1 MRPDSIAVIRKG
13 RDSVFLCKARCM
25 RKKWRMRA
33 IKGEQVTNEDRSSTL
48 ATSGA
53 PERTPKPVLL
63 VVDDDRD
70 ALFNIGHQLRS
81 RYGEDYRVLCEGSGE
96 AALGALEGF
105 EAAGEDVAVVLSDL
119 WMPGVNG
126 TEFLSRAHPLHPTA
140 KRALLVERDDTT
152 VREPILRAMAL
163 GRIDYY
169 VTKPSPISPDEQFH
183 RVIAEFLDEWTSVN
197 RPGFVAIRIVGEP
210 DTPRSHEMKDRWSR
224 SGVPFEFYPPDSE
237 GGQALLARWDKT
249 QEELPIVILFDRQ
262 ALAVPT
268 NEEVVAAFAENIP
281 FDVNVEPGE
290 RSFDL
295 IVVGSGPAGLAAAVN
310 GASEGLGTLVVDG
323 EAMGGQAGTSSL
335 IRNYLGFPRGV
346 SGAELAGR
354 AYQQAWLFGA
364 SFQFEH
370 RVTALSRRLTSE
382 GTPNG
387 TRNGARDVENGTHDV
402 VDEESEDLVVTL
414 SDGTE
419 LLSRAV
425 VIATGASY
433 RRLGVPSLE
442 ALQGAGVFY
451 TAVASEAQALEREEV
466 YVVGGGNSAGQAAV
480 YLSKYASRVTLL
492 VRGGSLAASLSEYLL
507 EQIEAAENVEIRLDT
522 RITDGGGEGRLEYLL
537 LEDSASGLAE
547 TVPAAALFVVIGAT
561 PHTDWLPREIERDEA
576 GYVLTDRNLL
586 PTDGPGDRAFRE
598 WPLKRLPLPLETS
611 MPGVF
616 TAGDARHRSMKRVAP
631 AVGEGSV
638 SINSVREYLN
648 SASR

>member
-1 MRPDSIAVIRKG
+1 M
-13 RDSVFLCKARCM
+13 
-25 RKKWRMRA
+25 
-33 IKGEQVTNEDRSSTL
+33 NEDRSPTL
-48 ATSGA
+48 ATSR
-53 PERTPKPVLL
+53 RTPKPVLL
-63 VVDDDRD
+63 IADDDSG
-70 ALFNIGHQLRS
+70 ALANIGHQLRS
-81 RYGEDYRVLCEGSGE
+81 RYGGDYRVLCEGSAE
-96 AALGALEGF
+96 AALGTLEGF

-119 WMPGVNG
+119 WMTGING
-126 TEFLSRAHPLHPTA
+126 TEFLSRAHLLHPTA

-163 GRIDYY
+163 GQIDYY

-183 RVIAEFLDEWTSVN
+183 RIIAEFLDEWTSAN

-224 SGVPFEFYPPDSE
+224 SGVPFEFYPPDSD
-237 GGQALLARWDKT
+237 GGRALLARWDKV
-249 QEELPIVILFDRQ
+249 QDELPIVILFDRQ
-262 ALAVPT
+262 ALSAPT

-281 FDVNVEPGE
+281 FDVDVEPEE

-295 IVVGSGPAGLAAAVN
+295 VVVGAGPAGLAAAVN
-310 GASEGLGTLVVDG
+310 GASEGLRTLVVDG

-335 IRNYLGFPRGV
+335 IRNYLGFPRGIGG
-346 SGAELAGR
+346 SELAAR

-364 SFQFEH
+364 SFQFER
-370 RVTALSRRLTSE
+370 RVTALSRRLTV
-382 GTPNG
+382 NG
-387 TRNGARDVENGTHDV
+387 ARNGAHD
-402 VDEESEDLVVTL
+402 ESEELVVTL

-451 TAVASEAQALEREEV
+451 AAVASEAQALEGEEV
-466 YVVGGGNSAGQAAV
+466 YVVGGGNSAGQATV

-507 EQIEAAENVEIRLDT
+507 EQIGAAENVEIRLNT
-522 RITDGGGEGRLEYLL
+522 RITEGGGEGRLQHLV
-537 LEDSASGLAE
+537 LEDSTSGLAE
-547 TVPAAALFVVIGAT
+547 TISAAALFVLIGAE
-561 PHTDWLPREIERDEA
+561 PHTGWLPQEIECDEA
-576 GYVLTDRNLL
+576 GYVLTDRDLL
-586 PTDGPGDRAFRE
+586 PTSGRAFRE
-598 WPLKRLPLPLETS
+598 QPLERLPLPLETS

-616 TAGDARHRSMKRVAP
+616 TAGDARHQSMKRVAP

-648 SASR
+648 SAANRSRQKMPSV

>member
-1 MRPDSIAVIRKG
+1 M
-13 RDSVFLCKARCM
+13 
-25 RKKWRMRA
+25 
-33 IKGEQVTNEDRSSTL
+33 NEDRSPTPRTSEPTL
-48 ATSGA
+48 
-53 PERTPKPVLL
+53 KPVLL
-63 VVDDDRD
+63 VVDDDRG
-70 ALFNIGHQLRS
+70 AFTNIEHQLRS
-81 RYGEDYRVLCEGSGE
+81 RYGGDYRVVCESSAE
-96 AALGALEGF
+96 AALGVLEGF
-105 EAAGEDVAVVLSDL
+105 AAAGQDVAVVLSDL
-119 WMPGVNG
+119 WMPGING
-126 TEFLSRAHPLHPTA
+126 TEFLSRAHLLHPTA

-183 RVIAEFLDEWTSVN
+183 RVIAEFLDEWTSTN
-197 RPGFVAIRIVGEP
+197 RPGFVAVRIVGEP
-210 DTPRSHEMKDRWSR
+210 DTTRSHEMKDRWSR
-224 SGVPFEFYPPDSE
+224 SGVPFEFYPPDSN
-237 GGQALLARWDKT
+237 GGRELLARWDKV
-249 QEELPIVILFDRQ
+249 QDELPVVVLFDRQ
-262 ALAVPT
+262 ALAAPT

-281 FDVNVEPGE
+281 FSVNVEPEE

-295 IVVGSGPAGLAAAVN
+295 VVVGAGPAGLAAAVN
-310 GASEGLGTLVVDG
+310 GASEGLSTLVLDS

-364 SFQFEH
+364 SFQFER
-370 RVTALSRRLTSE
+370 RVTALSRRLARE
-382 GTPNG
+382 GTHNG
-387 TRNGARDVENGTHDV
+387 TRDSID
-402 VDEESEDLVVTL
+402 DESEDLVVTL

-419 LLSRAV
+419 LVSRAV

-433 RRLGVPSLE
+433 RRLDVPSLE

-451 TAVASEAQALEREEV
+451 AAVTSEAQALKGEEV

-480 YLSKYASRVTLL
+480 YLSRYASRVTLL

-507 EQIEAAENVEIRLDT
+507 EQIGAAENIEVRLNT

-537 LEDSASGLAE
+537 LEDSASGLTE

-561 PHTDWLPREIERDEA
+561 PHTDWLPQEIERDDS
-576 GYVLTDRNLL
+576 GYVLTDRNLFPTGLPKGL
-586 PTDGPGDRAFRE
+586 PTGSRASRK

-611 MPGVF
+611 LPGVF
-616 TAGDARHRSMKRVAP
+616 TAGDARHQSMKRVAP

-648 SASR
+648 LNSAANRSSQKMPGV

>member
-1 MRPDSIAVIRKG
+1 M
-13 RDSVFLCKARCM
+13 
-25 RKKWRMRA
+25 
-33 IKGEQVTNEDRSSTL
+33 NEDRSPTL
-48 ATSGA
+48 ATSEVPGS
-53 PERTPKPVLL
+53 TPKPVLF

-70 ALFNIGHQLRS
+70 ALANIGHQLRS

-96 AALGALEGF
+96 AAMDALGGL

-119 WMPGVNG
+119 WMPGMNG
-126 TEFLSRAHPLHPTA
+126 TEFLSRAHLLHPTA

-163 GRIDYY
+163 GQIDYY

-183 RVIAEFLDEWTSVN
+183 RVIAEFLDEWTSAN

-224 SGVPFEFYPPDSE
+224 SGVPFEFYPPDSD
-237 GGQALLARWDKT
+237 GGRALLARWAKT
-249 QEELPIVILFDRQ
+249 QEELPVVILFDRQ
-262 ALAVPT
+262 ALAAPT
-268 NEEVVAAFAENIP
+268 NEEVVAAFAESIP
-281 FDVNVEPGE
+281 FDVSVEPEE

-295 IVVGSGPAGLAAAVN
+295 VVVGAGPAGLAAAVN
-310 GASEGLGTLVVDG
+310 GASEGLRTLVVDG

-335 IRNYLGFPRGV
+335 IRNYLGFPRGIGG
-346 SGAELAGR
+346 SELAAR

-364 SFQFEH
+364 SFQFER

-387 TRNGARDVENGTHDV
+387 SRNGACNDTGNGARDV
-402 VDEESEDLVVTL
+402 VDGESEDLVVVL

-433 RRLGVPSLE
+433 RRLGVPDLE

-451 TAVASEAQALEREEV
+451 AAVASEAQALEGEEV

-492 VRGGSLAASLSEYLL
+492 VRGGSLAASLSEYLM
-507 EQIEAAENVEIRLDT
+507 EQIGAAENVEIRLNT
-522 RITDGGGEGRLEYLL
+522 RITDGGGEGRLQHLV
-537 LEDSASGLAE
+537 LEDSTSGVAE
-547 TVPAAALFVVIGAT
+547 TVPAAALFVIIGAE
-561 PHTDWLPREIERDEA
+561 PHTGWLPQEIERDEA
-576 GYVLTDRNLL
+576 GYVLTDRHLL
-586 PTDGPGDRAFRE
+586 PTDSPKGPGGRASRE
-598 WPLKRLPLPLETS
+598 WPLERLPLPLETS
-611 MPGVF
+611 LPGVF

-648 SASR
+648 SATNRSRQKMPGV

>member
-1 MRPDSIAVIRKG
+1 M
-13 RDSVFLCKARCM
+13 
-25 RKKWRMRA
+25 
-33 IKGEQVTNEDRSSTL
+33 NEDRSPTP
-48 ATSGA
+48 ATSG
-53 PERTPKPVLL
+53 PTPKPVLL

-70 ALFNIGHQLRS
+70 ALANIGHQLRS
-81 RYGEDYRVLCEGSGE
+81 RYGGDYRVLCEGSGE
-96 AALGALEGF
+96 AAMDALGGL
-105 EAAGEDVAVVLSDL
+105 EAAGGDLAVVLSDL
-119 WMPGVNG
+119 WMPGMNG
-126 TEFLSRAHPLHPTA
+126 TEFLSRAHLLHPTA

-152 VREPILRAMAL
+152 VRKPILRAMAL

-169 VTKPSPISPDEQFH
+169 VTKPSPLSPDEQFH
-183 RVIAEFLDEWTSVN
+183 RVIAEFLDEWTSAN

-237 GGQALLARWDKT
+237 EGRALLTRWDKV
-249 QEELPIVILFDRQ
+249 QDELPVVILFDRQ
-262 ALAVPT
+262 ALAAPT
-268 NEEVVAAFAENIP
+268 NEEVVAAFAENVP
-281 FDVNVEPGE
+281 FDVNVEPEE

-295 IVVGSGPAGLAAAVN
+295 VVVGAGPAGLAAAVN
-310 GASEGLGTLVVDG
+310 GASEGLGTLVLDS

-335 IRNYLGFPRGV
+335 IRNYLGFPRGI

-364 SFQFEH
+364 SFQFER
-370 RVTALSRRLTSE
+370 RVTALSRRLAS
-382 GTPNG
+382 
-387 TRNGARDVENGTHDV
+387 D
-402 VDEESEDLVVTL
+402 ESEELVVVL

-425 VIATGASY
+425 IIATGASY

-451 TAVASEAQALEREEV
+451 AAVTSEAQALEGEEV

-507 EQIEAAENVEIRLDT
+507 EQIGAAENVEIRLNT
-522 RITDGGGEGRLEYLL
+522 RITDGGGKGRLEYLV
-537 LEDSASGLAE
+537 LEDSTSGLTE
-547 TVPAAALFVVIGAT
+547 TVPATVLFVVIGAT
-561 PHTDWLPREIERDEA
+561 PHTDWLPQEIERDEA
-576 GYVLTDRNLL
+576 GYVLTDRNLF
-586 PTDGPGDRAFRE
+586 PRSDRASRE
-598 WPLKRLPLPLETS
+598 QPLERFPLPLETS

-616 TAGDARHRSMKRVAP
+616 AAGDARHRSMKRVAP

-638 SINSVREYLN
+638 AINSVREYLN
-648 SASR
+648 LAASRSR

>member
-1 MRPDSIAVIRKG
+1 MRTTKD
-13 RDSVFLCKARCM
+13 
-25 RKKWRMRA
+25 
-33 IKGEQVTNEDRSSTL
+33 EQVMNEDQSLTPG
-48 ATSGA
+48 TPGA
-53 PERTPKPVLL
+53 PGPVLL
-63 VVDDDRD
+63 VVDDAVG
-70 ALFNIGHQLRS
+70 ALANIEHQLRG
-81 RYGEDYRVLCEGSGE
+81 RYGGDYRVVCESSAE

-105 EAAGEDVAVVLSDL
+105 AAAGQDVAVVLSDL
-119 WMPGVNG
+119 WMPGMNG
-126 TEFLSRAHPLHPTA
+126 TEFLSRAHLLHPTA

-152 VREPILRAMAL
+152 VQEPILRAMAL

-197 RPGFVAIRIVGEP
+197 RPGFVAVRIVGEP
-210 DTPRSHEMKDRWSR
+210 DTTRSHEMKDRWSR
-224 SGVPFEFYPPDSE
+224 SGVPFEFYPPDSN
-237 GGQALLARWDKT
+237 GGRELLTQWDKT
-249 QEELPIVILFDRQ
+249 EDELPVVVLFDRQ
-262 ALAVPT
+262 ALASPT

-281 FDVNVEPGE
+281 FGVNVEPEE

-295 IVVGSGPAGLAAAVN
+295 VVVGAGPAGLAAAVN
-310 GASEGLGTLVVDG
+310 GASEGLSTLVLDS

-364 SFQFEH
+364 SFQFER
-370 RVTALSRRLTSE
+370 RVTALSRRLARE
-382 GTPNG
+382 GTHNG
-387 TRNGARDVENGTHDV
+387 TRDSID
-402 VDEESEDLVVTL
+402 DESEDLVVTL

-419 LLSRAV
+419 LVSRAV

-451 TAVASEAQALEREEV
+451 AAVASEAQALKGEEV

-480 YLSKYASRVTLL
+480 YLSRYASRVTLL

-507 EQIEAAENVEIRLDT
+507 EQIGAAENVEVRLNT
-522 RITDGGGEGRLEYLL
+522 RITDGGGAGRLEHLV
-537 LEDSASGLAE
+537 LEDSASGLTE

-561 PHTDWLPREIERDEA
+561 PHTDWLPPEIERDES
-576 GYVLTDRNLL
+576 GYVLTDRNLFPTGLLKGL
-586 PTDGPGDRAFRE
+586 PTGSRASRK

-611 MPGVF
+611 LPGVF
-616 TAGDARHRSMKRVAP
+616 TAGDARHQSMKRVAP

-648 SASR
+648 LNSAANRSSQKMPGV

>member
-1 MRPDSIAVIRKG
+1 MV
-13 RDSVFLCKARCM
+13 C
-25 RKKWRMRA
+25 
-33 IKGEQVTNEDRSSTL
+33 ESS
-48 ATSGA
+48 A
-53 PERTPKPVLL
+53 
-63 VVDDDRD
+63 
-70 ALFNIGHQLRS
+70 
-81 RYGEDYRVLCEGSGE
+81 E

-105 EAAGEDVAVVLSDL
+105 AAAGQDVAVVLSDL
-119 WMPGVNG
+119 WMPGMNG
-126 TEFLSRAHPLHPTA
+126 TEFLSQAHLLHPTA

-183 RVIAEFLDEWTSVN
+183 RVIAEFLDEWTNAN
-197 RPGFVAIRIVGEP
+197 RPGFVAVRIVGEP
-210 DTPRSHEMKDRWSR
+210 DTTRSHEMKDRWSR

-237 GGQALLARWDKT
+237 GGRTLLARWDKT
-249 QEELPIVILFDRQ
+249 QEDLPVVVLFDRQ
-262 ALAVPT
+262 ALAAPT
-268 NEEVVAAFAENIP
+268 NEEVVAAFAENVP
-281 FDVNVEPGE
+281 FSVNVEPEE

-295 IVVGSGPAGLAAAVN
+295 VVVGAGPAGLAAAVN
-310 GASEGLGTLVVDG
+310 GASEGLGTLVLDS

-335 IRNYLGFPRGV
+335 IRNYLGFPRGI

-364 SFQFEH
+364 SFQFER
-370 RVTALSRRLTSE
+370 RVTALSRRPTSE
-382 GTPNG
+382 GTHNG
-387 TRNGARDVENGTHDV
+387 TRNGARDVD
-402 VDEESEDLVVTL
+402 DESEDLVVTL
-414 SDGTE
+414 SDGAE
-419 LLSRAV
+419 LVSRAV

-451 TAVASEAQALEREEV
+451 AAVASEAQALKGEEV

-507 EQIEAAENVEIRLDT
+507 EQIGAAENVEVRLNT
-522 RITDGGGEGRLEYLL
+522 RITDGGGAGRLEHLV
-537 LEDSASGLAE
+537 LEDSASGLTE
-547 TVPAAALFVVIGAT
+547 TVPAAALFVLIGAT
-561 PHTDWLPREIERDEA
+561 PHTDWLPEEIERDES

-586 PTDGPGDRAFRE
+586 STGIPTAGSRASRK

-616 TAGDARHRSMKRVAP
+616 TAGDARHQSMKRVAP

-648 SASR
+648 LNLAANRSRQKMPGV

>member
-1 MRPDSIAVIRKG
+1 M
-13 RDSVFLCKARCM
+13 
-25 RKKWRMRA
+25 
-33 IKGEQVTNEDRSSTL
+33 NEDRSPIL
-48 ATSGA
+48 ATSRA
-53 PERTPKPVLL
+53 PGTPGPTPKPVLL

-70 ALFNIGHQLRS
+70 ALANIGHQLRS
-81 RYGEDYRVLCEGSGE
+81 RYGEDYRVVCEGSGE
-96 AALGALEGF
+96 AAIGMLGGL
-105 EAAGEDVAVVLSDL
+105 AATGEDVAVVLSDL

-126 TEFLSRAHPLHPTA
+126 TEFLSRAHLLHSTA

-163 GRIDYY
+163 GQIDYY

-183 RVIAEFLDEWTSVN
+183 RVIAEFLDEWTSAN
-197 RPGFVAIRIVGEP
+197 RPGFVAVRIVGEP
-210 DTPRSHEMKDRWSR
+210 DTIRSHEMKDRWSR
-224 SGVPFEFYPPDSE
+224 SGVPFEFYQPHSE
-237 GGQALLARWDKT
+237 GGRALLAQWDKSRD
-249 QEELPIVILFDRQ
+249 ELPVVILFDRQ
-262 ALAVPT
+262 ALATPT
-268 NEEVVAAFAENIP
+268 NEEVVAAFAENVP
-281 FDVNVEPGE
+281 FDVNVEPEE

-295 IVVGSGPAGLAAAVN
+295 VVVGAGPAGLAAAVN
-310 GASEGLGTLVVDG
+310 GASEGLSTLVIDG

-335 IRNYLGFPRGV
+335 IRNYLGFPRGI
-346 SGAELAGR
+346 SGSELAGR

-364 SFQFEH
+364 SFQLE
-370 RVTALSRRLTSE
+370 RQVTALGRRLTSE

-387 TRNGARDVENGTHDV
+387 TRNGARNGTREAAN
-402 VDEESEDLVVTL
+402 EESENLVVTL

-451 TAVASEAQALEREEV
+451 AAVTSEAQALEGEEV

-492 VRGGSLAASLSEYLL
+492 VRGGSPAASLSEYLL
-507 EQIEAAENVEIRLDT
+507 GQIGAAENVEILLNT

-537 LEDSASGLAE
+537 LEDSASGLAD
-547 TVPAAALFVVIGAT
+547 TVPATALFVLIGAE
-561 PHTDWLPREIERDEA
+561 PHTDWLPQEIKRDEA
-576 GYVLTDRNLL
+576 GYVLTDRDLFSTSNR
-586 PTDGPGDRAFRE
+586 DSKK
-598 WPLKRLPLPLETS
+598 WPLERLPLPLETS
-611 MPGVF
+611 LPGVF
-616 TAGDARHRSMKRVAP
+616 AAGDARHQSMKRVAP

-638 SINSVREYLN
+638 SINSVRAYLN
-648 SASR
+648 SAANRSSEKMPGV

>member
-1 MRPDSIAVIRKG
+1 MHAQ
-13 RDSVFLCKARCM
+13 RDSM
-25 RKKWRMRA
+25 RST
-33 IKGEQVTNEDRSSTL
+33 KGEQVMNEDRSSTL
-48 ATSGA
+48 ATSGT
-53 PERTPKPVLL
+53 PKRTSKPVLL
-63 VVDDDRD
+63 IVDDDRD
-70 ALFNIGHQLRS
+70 ALANIGHQLRS
-81 RYGEDYRVLCEGSGE
+81 RYGEDYRVLCEGCGKD
-96 AALGALEGF
+96 AMGTLGGL

-119 WMPGVNG
+119 WMPRING

-163 GRIDYY
+163 GQIDYY
-169 VTKPSPISPDEQFH
+169 VTKPSPVSPDEQFH
-183 RVIAEFLDEWTSVN
+183 RVIAEFLDEWTSAN

-224 SGVPFEFYPPDSE
+224 SGVPFEFYPPDSD
-237 GGQALLARWDKT
+237 GGRALLTRWDKT
-249 QEELPIVILFDRQ
+249 QDELPVVILFDRQ
-262 ALAVPT
+262 ALAAPT

-281 FDVNVEPGE
+281 FDVNVEPEE

-295 IVVGSGPAGLAAAVN
+295 VVVGAGPAGLAAAVN
-310 GASEGLGTLVVDG
+310 GASEGLGTLVLDG

-335 IRNYLGFPRGV
+335 IRNYLGFPRGI
-346 SGAELAGR
+346 SGSELAGR

-364 SFQFEH
+364 SFQFER
-370 RVTALSRRLTSE
+370 RVTALSRKPTA
-382 GTPNG
+382 
-387 TRNGARDVENGTHDV
+387 NGARNSIDD
-402 VDEESEDLVVTL
+402 ESEDLVVTL

-419 LLSRAV
+419 LVSRTV

-451 TAVASEAQALEREEV
+451 AAVASEAQALEGEEV

-492 VRGGSLAASLSEYLL
+492 VRGGSPAASLSEYLL
-507 EQIEAAENVEIRLDT
+507 GQIGAAENIEIRPNT

-537 LEDSASGLAE
+537 LEDSASGLAD
-547 TVPAAALFVVIGAT
+547 TVPATALFVLIGAE
-561 PHTDWLPREIERDEA
+561 PHTGWLPREIERDEA
-576 GYVLTDRNLL
+576 GYVLTDRDLF
-586 PTDGPGDRAFRE
+586 TAGDRDSQK
-598 WPLKRLPLPLETS
+598 WPAKRLPLPLETS
-611 MPGVF
+611 LPGVF
-616 TAGDARHRSMKRVAP
+616 AAGDARHRSMKRVAP

-648 SASR
+648 STG

>member
-1 MRPDSIAVIRKG
+1 M
-13 RDSVFLCKARCM
+13 
-25 RKKWRMRA
+25 
-33 IKGEQVTNEDRSSTL
+33 NEDQSL
-48 ATSGA
+48 
-53 PERTPKPVLL
+53 TPGTPGPVLL
-63 VVDDDRD
+63 VVDDTVD
-70 ALFNIGHQLRS
+70 ALANIGYQLRG
-81 RYGEDYRVLCEGSGE
+81 RYGGDYQVVCESSAE

-105 EAAGEDVAVVLSDL
+105 AAAGEDVAVVLSDL
-119 WMPGVNG
+119 WMPGMNG
-126 TEFLSRAHPLHPTA
+126 TEFLSRAHLLHPTA
-140 KRALLVERDDTT
+140 KRTLLVERDDTT

-163 GRIDYY
+163 GQIDYY

-183 RVIAEFLDEWTSVN
+183 RVIAEFLDEWTSAN

-224 SGVPFEFYPPDSE
+224 SGVPFEFYPPDSD
-237 GGQALLARWDKT
+237 GGRALLARWDKT
-249 QEELPIVILFDRQ
+249 QEELPVVILFDRQ
-262 ALAVPT
+262 ALAAPT
-268 NEEVVAAFAENIP
+268 NEEVVAAFAESIP
-281 FDVNVEPGE
+281 FDVSVEPEE

-295 IVVGSGPAGLAAAVN
+295 VVVGAGPAGLAAAVN
-310 GASEGLGTLVVDG
+310 GASEGLRTLVVDG

-335 IRNYLGFPRGV
+335 IRNYLGFPRGIGG
-346 SGAELAGR
+346 SELAAR

-364 SFQFEH
+364 SFQFER

-382 GTPNG
+382 GTPNSSRNG
-387 TRNGARDVENGTHDV
+387 ACNDTGNGARKNGARDV
-402 VDEESEDLVVTL
+402 VDGESEDLVVTL

-433 RRLGVPSLE
+433 RRLGVPDLE

-451 TAVASEAQALEREEV
+451 AAVASEAQALEGEEV

-492 VRGGSLAASLSEYLL
+492 VRGGSLAASLSEYLM
-507 EQIEAAENVEIRLDT
+507 EQIGAAENVEIRLNT
-522 RITDGGGEGRLEYLL
+522 RITNGGGDGQLEYLL
-537 LEDSASGLAE
+537 LEDSASGVAE
-547 TVPAAALFVVIGAT
+547 TVPAAALFVVIGAE
-561 PHTDWLPREIERDEA
+561 PHTGWLPQEIERDEA
-576 GYVLTDRNLL
+576 GYVLTDRHLL
-586 PTDGPGDRAFRE
+586 PTDSPKGPGGRASRE
-598 WPLKRLPLPLETS
+598 WPLERLPLPLETS
-611 MPGVF
+611 LPGVF

-648 SASR
+648 SATNRSHQKMPGV

>member
-1 MRPDSIAVIRKG
+1 M
-13 RDSVFLCKARCM
+13 
-25 RKKWRMRA
+25 
-33 IKGEQVTNEDRSSTL
+33 NEDQSL
-48 ATSGA
+48 
-53 PERTPKPVLL
+53 TPGTPGPVLL

-70 ALFNIGHQLRS
+70 ALANIGHQLRS
-81 RYGEDYRVLCEGSGE
+81 RYGEDYRVLCEGSGK
-96 AALGALEGF
+96 AAMDALGGL

-119 WMPGVNG
+119 WMPGMNG
-126 TEFLSRAHPLHPTA
+126 TEFLSRAHLLHPTA
-140 KRALLVERDDTT
+140 KRTLLVERDDTT

-163 GRIDYY
+163 GQIDYY

-183 RVIAEFLDEWTSVN
+183 RVIAEFLDEWTSAN

-224 SGVPFEFYPPDSE
+224 SGVPFEFYPPDSD
-237 GGQALLARWDKT
+237 GGRALLARWDKT
-249 QEELPIVILFDRQ
+249 QEELPVVILFDRQ
-262 ALAVPT
+262 ALAAPT
-268 NEEVVAAFAENIP
+268 NEEVVAAFAESIP
-281 FDVNVEPGE
+281 FDVSVEPEE

-295 IVVGSGPAGLAAAVN
+295 VVVGAGPAGLAAAVN
-310 GASEGLGTLVVDG
+310 GASEGLRTLVVDG

-335 IRNYLGFPRGV
+335 IRNYLGFPRGIGG
-346 SGAELAGR
+346 SELAAR

-364 SFQFEH
+364 SFQFER

-387 TRNGARDVENGTHDV
+387 SRNGACNDTGNGARGF
-402 VDEESEDLVVTL
+402 VDGESEDLVVVL

-433 RRLGVPSLE
+433 RRLGVPDLE

-451 TAVASEAQALEREEV
+451 AAVASEAQALEGEEV

-492 VRGGSLAASLSEYLL
+492 VRGGSLAASLSEYLM
-507 EQIEAAENVEIRLDT
+507 EQIGAAENVEIRLNT
-522 RITDGGGEGRLEYLL
+522 RITNGGGDGQLEYLL
-537 LEDSASGLAE
+537 LEDSASGVAE
-547 TVPAAALFVVIGAT
+547 TVPAAALFVVIGAE
-561 PHTDWLPREIERDEA
+561 PHTGWLPREIERDEA
-576 GYVLTDRNLL
+576 GYVLTDRHLL
-586 PTDGPGDRAFRE
+586 PADSPKGPGGRASRE
-598 WPLKRLPLPLETS
+598 WPLERLPLPLETS
-611 MPGVF
+611 LPGVF

-638 SINSVREYLN
+638 SINSVRQYLN
-648 SASR
+648 SATNRSRQKMPGV